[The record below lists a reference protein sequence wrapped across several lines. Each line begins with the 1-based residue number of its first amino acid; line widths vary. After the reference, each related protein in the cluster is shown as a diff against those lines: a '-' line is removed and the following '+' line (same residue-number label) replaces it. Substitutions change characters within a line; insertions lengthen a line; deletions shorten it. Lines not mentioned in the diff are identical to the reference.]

1 MPIELSKEQ
10 HDILKQTAR
19 VQTPAEFQTLLT
31 AAKPRM
37 DQIVKEVQEANQPV
51 PTTLTELRDL
61 MLAIHAH
68 QPALAAKKY
77 DETKRAALRDA
88 IRLLD
93 TANAWF
99 GEGVR
104 TGAFR
109 TRRIEDVLAAS
120 RPWRSR
126 LKAFGEHAFSFDPDV
141 AEQFADTN
149 TSGTLQEEIDDLAML
164 NTLVEQ
170 HRDELTEVGLTEA
183 LVQQGKTLLEEANGR
198 DIAGIVG
205 LRNQAEATVL
215 RNRILTYAVNLGREA
230 RAAGVNACFDQDDAR
245 RRFEAA
251 SFRDALRKLRP
262 KRARTR
268 PEEAPVPG
276 TNATAPIPGD
286 APA

>member
-10 HDILKQTAR
+10 HEILKQTAR

-31 AAKPRM
+31 GAKPRM
-37 DQIVKEVQEANQPV
+37 DQIVKEAQEPNQPV

-61 MLAIHAH
+61 MLAVHAY
-68 QPALAAKKY
+68 QPTLDTKKY
-77 DETKRAALRDA
+77 DHTRRAALGDA

-93 TANAWF
+93 TAHTWF

-109 TRRIEDVLAAS
+109 TRRIEDVIAAS
-120 RPWRSR
+120 RPWRAR
-126 LKAFGEHAFSFDPDV
+126 LKALGEHAFSFDPEI
-141 AEQFADTN
+141 AEQFADVN
-149 TSGTLQEEIDDLAML
+149 TSGTLQEEVDDLAML

-205 LRNQAEATVL
+205 LRNQAEATLL
-215 RNRILTYAVNLGREA
+215 RNRILTYAVALGREA
-230 RAAGVNACFDQDDAR
+230 RAAGVNACFDQEDAR

-262 KRARTR
+262 RRR
-268 PEEAPVPG
+268 NGRSEDEPVAG
-276 TNATAPIPGD
+276 DDATAPIPGG